1 MSWYNEN
8 NITDI
13 VDATQEIIGGVGSGG
28 NITIIN
34 EGDTTTINNTTGGI
48 EDLIQQV
55 NNDTFIKNIN
65 TDGRIYFYVKEADND
80 SGDNYNTRINK
91 DGNLQYYHS
100 YTLFNPTKFAGW
112 YGVRDGII
120 GLEATTFILTATT
133 ATIQAEILAIEAEDV
148 AYMRAIEADDSSAK
162 SASATKKTAL
172 RNAPAASAITNATSI
187 AELKAAWDTDTLGD
201 SPYA

>member
-1 MSWYNEN
+1 MSWYNDTEN
-8 NITDI
+8 NFI
-13 VDATQEIIGGVGSGG
+13 DATQEFTGGVGGGG

-100 YTLFNPTKFAGW
+100 YTLFNPTKLAGW

-120 GLEATTFILTATT
+120 GLETTTFVLTATA
-133 ATIQAEILAIEAEDV
+133 ATLQAEILAIEAE
-148 AYMRAIEADDSSAK
+148 E
-162 SASATKKTAL
+162 L
-172 RNAPAASAITNATSI
+172 GFRNTIFFPF
-187 AELKAAWDTDTLGD
+187 KAAT
-201 SPYA
+201 